1 MNLYAVIMAGGVGS
15 RFWPRSKKKT
25 PKQLLK
31 IFGERTM
38 IQETVKRLEGI
49 VKNENEVKVLFQE
62 VQLSLLHF

>member
-31 IFGERTM
+31 IFGELTM
-38 IQETVKRLEGI
+38 IQETVKRLEGSTDYSQR
-49 VKNENEVKVLFQE
+49 VHAAHDRHDEYRVE
-62 VQLSLLHF
+62 